1 MFLFRIIKFD
11 KHFRGAQKY
20 DLTTRVGSL
29 RMKGKTGVDGV
40 EGLCLSVALLL
51 NLHHMKLQEQTLLV
65 TQQPRLVQNEV
76 PRTDFFFAELTRFAF
91 EKIYFTLSPHEK
103 LQYPVSEIIQR
114 MLFCQGM
121 CGRFFCA
128 VSFLLFIFVA
138 KQLGSMLEFADGN
151 KEISVA
157 LSSLNKQ
164 RNGPKCQDLV
174 IEYEMF
180 VWN

>member
-1 MFLFRIIKFD
+1 
-11 KHFRGAQKY
+11 
-20 DLTTRVGSL
+20 
-29 RMKGKTGVDGV
+29 
-40 EGLCLSVALLL
+40 
-51 NLHHMKLQEQTLLV
+51 
-65 TQQPRLVQNEV
+65 
-76 PRTDFFFAELTRFAF
+76 
-91 EKIYFTLSPHEK
+91 
-103 LQYPVSEIIQR
+103 
-114 MLFCQGM
+114 M

-128 VSFLLFIFVA
+128 VSFLLFIFVE